1 MSTPIRLSA
10 SCQQIVREELD
21 GSPATARVIIR
32 SCLADA
38 DLSPIVLSHKCN
50 DCVLTPSGLY
60 SDMVLTVARHIYCTY
75 ERNAQTPGI
84 NVSDLQVHKPLIVK
98 DPTKLSDLFIEME
111 VKHAHPGDPP
121 TTISSTTLHC
131 TFHSVTSTGTRLQE
145 MGHCTATFESSTTW
159 LNTWSLYTP
168 TILNRIDSLHTA
180 AIKEGNLKVQL
191 VQRSKAYKLFESFVQ
206 YGPKYQNMSQVIF
219 DTRTLEATATIDFQ
233 NLNLEKDFIGPYLL
247 DGTGHLSGFVC
258 NAVEKD
264 GDKFAYING
273 GVGAM
278 KLSEKFQ
285 PERIIADGSVVRNYV
300 QMRVLPSDKT
310 VLQGDVFV
318 LQDDEIV
325 GVWER
330 VRFKRIPRRV
340 LNVFLPPP
348 VKR

>member
-1 MSTPIRLSA
+1 MSKPIRLSA

-21 GSPATARVIIR
+21 GSPATARVTVR

-38 DLSPIVLSHKCN
+38 YLSPIVLYHKCN

-60 SDMVLTVARHIYCTY
+60 SDMVLTVARHIHRAY
-75 ERNAQTPGI
+75 EPNAETPGI

-98 DPTKLSDLFIEME
+98 DPTKLFDLFIEME
-111 VKHAHPGDPP
+111 VKVGD
-121 TTISSTTLHC
+121 TTNETSISDTTLRC

-145 MGHCTATFESSTTW
+145 MGHCTATFESTSTWLTTW
-159 LNTWSLYTP
+159 SVYTP

-180 AIKEGNLKVQL
+180 AIKEENLSVQL
-191 VQRSKAYKLFESFVQ
+191 VQRNKAYKLFESFVQ

-219 DTRTLEATATIDFQ
+219 DTRTLEATSTIDFQ
-233 NLNLEKDFIGPYLL
+233 NLDFEKDFPGPYLL

-278 KLSEKFQ
+278 MLSEKFR
-285 PERIIADGSVVRNYV
+285 PERIRDEGSVVRNYV
-300 QMRVLPSDKT
+300 QMRVLPNDKT

-325 GVWER
+325 GVWGQ

-348 VKR
+348 AKR